1 MPLYVPQK
9 MQLLLLRRQKKTV
22 KQNFLR
28 LLKIEGKKG
37 ANLPWKYFDLLM
49 HFVWMRVCCLEVFFL
64 NGAWKN
70 VVFRKWE
77 KKAVLMKEKEMIY
90 YKKLDNCLV
99 MTSQCGKYK
108 DFFTLMW
115 KLFHKFNWS
124 VYIYGS
130 LIVQKLI
137 SRNFY

>member
-77 KKAVLMKEKEMIY
+77 KKLFWW
-90 YKKLDNCLV
+90 KKKKWFITKNLTTVWWWHHNV
-99 MTSQCGKYK
+99 ENIKIS
-108 DFFTLMW
+108 
-115 KLFHKFNWS
+115 
-124 VYIYGS
+124 S
-130 LIVQKLI
+130 LSCENYFINSTEVCT
-137 SRNFY
+137 YMVHW